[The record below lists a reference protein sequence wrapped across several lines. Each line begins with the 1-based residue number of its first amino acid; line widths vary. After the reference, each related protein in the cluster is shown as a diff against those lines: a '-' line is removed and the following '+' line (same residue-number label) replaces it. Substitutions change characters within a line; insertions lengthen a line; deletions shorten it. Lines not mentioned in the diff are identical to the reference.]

1 MRAVTGPII
10 IVGAGPAGTSAALAL
25 RERGAQVH
33 VLDAGDAQV
42 RLPPSGDFL
51 KLRFQD
57 PSQWRWQLGDV
68 GESLAAHTDDSPK
81 FRVPGLSPIFKGYQQ
96 ANKLRPDAG
105 FHVMGA
111 LAAGGLSNAWGCGV
125 ARFSDGELGDLVA
138 DRKELDVSYDRVGRR
153 MGLSGASPDALS
165 AYLGLDEISAPA
177 LPMDSLHT
185 LIWQRRSR
193 STNTLRLGRARVA
206 VLSEP
211 QDGREVCDLSGMCLW
226 GCSRK
231 STWSAALTVDR
242 LKLDRGVKFESGV
255 RVDALAPDGVGGW
268 WIHAQAIDGPRRYR
282 ASKVLLAAGT
292 LATTRLALSALAE
305 LPRSVR
311 LLSNPMAAF
320 LLWIPEKLGAPRERS
335 IGLAQLSFRLVENT
349 AGQGFGN
356 LFSTLG
362 IPVNEFLKY
371 LPVTRRAGLPLLH
384 GLLSSCVVGNLFLP
398 GDLSAHTVILDADGF
413 LCIKGGSIPQLDKV
427 LCEAH
432 LALKLAFRR
441 MGSWMLPGSFVVGP
455 SGADLHYVGTLPISA
470 NPSAYQCR
478 LSGEMAGLP
487 GVFVIDGAAL
497 PVLPSKP
504 HTLTIMANAD
514 RIARFLSITH

>member
-1 MRAVTGPII
+1 MSAVTGPIVI
-10 IVGAGPAGTSAALAL
+10 IGAGPAGTSAALAL

-33 VLDAGDAQV
+33 VLDAGDAQI
-42 RLPPSGDFL
+42 RLPPAGDFL
-51 KLRFQD
+51 NLRFQD
-57 PSQWRWQLGDV
+57 SSQWRWQLGDV
-68 GESLAAHTDDSPK
+68 GESLAVDAAVSPK

-96 ANKLRPDAG
+96 ANRLRPDES
-105 FHVMGA
+105 FHAMGA

-125 ARFSDGELGDLVA
+125 ARFNDGELGDLVA
-138 DRKELDVSYDRVGRR
+138 DRKEMDISYDRVGRR

-226 GCSRK
+226 GCSRR
-231 STWSAALTVDR
+231 STWSAALTADH
-242 LKLDRGVKFESGV
+242 LKRDRGVRFEGGV
-255 RVDALAPDGVGGW
+255 CVEALAPDGVGGW

-292 LATTRLALSALAE
+292 LATTRLALSALADR
-305 LPRSVR
+305 PKSVR

-320 LLWIPEKLGAPRERS
+320 LLWLPERLGEPRERS
-335 IGLAQLSFRLVENT
+335 IGLAQLSFSLVEDA

-398 GDLSAHTVILDADGF
+398 GNLSAHTVILDADGF
-413 LCIKGGSIPQLDKV
+413 LCIKGGGVPQLEKI
-427 LCEAH
+427 LYEAH
-432 LALKLAFRR
+432 RALKLAFRR
-441 MGSWMLPGSFVVGP
+441 MGSWLLPGSFMAGP

-478 LSGEMAGLP
+478 LNGEMAGLP
-487 GVFVIDGAAL
+487 GVFVLDGAAL

-504 HTLTIMANAD
+504 HTLTVMANAD
-514 RIARFLSITH
+514 RIARSLSITC